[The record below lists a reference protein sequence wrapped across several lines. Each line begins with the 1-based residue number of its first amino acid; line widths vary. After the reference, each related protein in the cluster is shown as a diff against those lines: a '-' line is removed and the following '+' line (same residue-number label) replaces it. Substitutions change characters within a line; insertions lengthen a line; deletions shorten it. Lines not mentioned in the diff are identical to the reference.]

1 MRKRVSTP
9 FSRAY
14 NSSTFRGVQRRL
26 KNLPKKA
33 AYSRNYSRTK
43 VALGKGCLFI
53 LFAWAT
59 AIGGAA
65 LLIAFAVK
73 RASLI

>member
-26 KNLPKKA
+26 KRLPKKA
-33 AYSRNYSRTK
+33 AYSRTK
-43 VALGKGCLFI
+43 VGLGRGCLFV
-53 LFAWAT
+53 LLAWAT

-65 LLIAFAVK
+65 LLIAFSAK
-73 RASLI
+73 RAPWI